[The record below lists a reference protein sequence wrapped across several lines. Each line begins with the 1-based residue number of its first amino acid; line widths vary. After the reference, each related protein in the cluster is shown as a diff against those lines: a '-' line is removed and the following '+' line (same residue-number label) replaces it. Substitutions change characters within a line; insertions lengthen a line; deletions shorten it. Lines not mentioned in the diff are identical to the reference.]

1 MELSAPDRA
10 VVVVIP
16 EHTDALLALIQ
27 ERVTAVNVDL
37 LAVLDRVRKRLAQL
51 ALDPTRLQGPALA
64 SIVDQVLAE
73 MAVAAR
79 RAVRAGSDQ
88 DVVGPMLDE
97 RQRRVSALS
106 ASLLASDRPSLAKA
120 LAMLRAAHGLAQG
133 LRGIISDDLVQ
144 AQTQQRRF
152 QARGDKVVMWVPER
166 DACARCLR
174 YAGLRLLRPADMF
187 PAGLSYDPD
196 QVDTAAGKIDG
207 PPLHPHCRCE
217 LQVIA
222 KGDSEEASEALQR
235 EAERAILKGWALPS
249 EKQKS
254 RVRAAKAL
262 LERGTD
268 LPISVRREAAKRL
281 GEGPTFTRGVP
292 SGFEPKKERD
302 YLKSYSGV
310 YR

>member
-1 MELSAPDRA
+1 M
-10 VVVVIP
+10 IP

-37 LAVLDRVRKRLAQL
+37 LAVLERVRRRLAAMNLAPDRVYPGELTGL
-51 ALDPTRLQGPALA
+51 
-64 SIVDQVLAE
+64 IDQVLTE

-88 DVVGPMLDE
+88 DVVAEMLDE

-106 ASLLASDRPSLAKA
+106 ASLATSPRPSLAKA
-120 LAMLRAAHGLAQG
+120 LVILRAAHGLAQG
-133 LRGIISDDLVQ
+133 LRGLISDDLVQ
-144 AQTQQRRF
+144 AQTRQRRF

-174 YAGLRLLRPADMF
+174 YAGLRLLRPGDAF
-187 PAGLSYDPD
+187 PGGLSYDPE
-196 QVDTAAGKIDG
+196 QANTTAGKIDG

-217 LQVIA
+217 LQVVA

-235 EAERAILKGWALPS
+235 EAERAVLKGWALPS
-249 EKQKS
+249 EGAAS
-254 RVRAAKAL
+254 RERAAKAL

-268 LPISVRREAAKRL
+268 LPVSVRREAAKRL
-281 GEGPTFTRGVP
+281 GEGDRFTRGVP
-292 SGFEPKKERD
+292 TGHESAKEKR